1 MMDYDRTLGSKAFD
15 WLNRLL
21 MVAIIF
27 ITLYPFYFI
36 TIVSLSNGNAVL
48 RGDVRFWPVQP
59 TLESYKLVFENKA
72 VPVSLGNSVQYT
84 VIGTIIN
91 MIMTILCAYPLARPK
106 FSGNTFFTWVVSLT
120 MFFSGGMI
128 PLYLL
133 VLNLGLIN
141 SMWALVLPPA
151 INVWNMF
158 IMRTAFQSV
167 PEELYE
173 AAVLDGAN
181 DLQTLWEIILPLS
194 KPVLATLV
202 MFYAVG
208 QWNEFFN
215 ALMYIDD
222 RMKYPIQLVLRNVV
236 ILGRFEQTNELSGGS
251 DFAAIE
257 QTLRYATIMVSTL
270 PILAVYP
277 FVQRYFVKGVMI
289 GAIKG

>member
-208 QWNEFFN
+208 QWTEFFN